1 MRGVGRYFSS
11 LRKES
16 EQMVELHHDV
26 LLSEGEAGGISLSV
40 YRGREGLADLR
51 EPWRQLVDSL
61 SQKRFFHLYPW
72 YRSYIDS
79 LEDNPASVFFCLMS
93 RGSSPVALFPLRR
106 TERKIYGVRFRCLE
120 IPTHDHMNLSDFI
133 FEKTADNAVLL
144 RTLVRHVRRLSG
156 EAWDLINIPNALE
169 DSATAYAL
177 KHAPPLLSI
186 TSQTKRSNYVNCDMP
201 YEQMADNFKGQF
213 RRNLRRLRRRAL
225 EMGNLQFHSY
235 RSAQDIHKHLPEL
248 LEVEASGWKGEG
260 GTQTAISCDQSITR
274 FYQQVVEEFSASGQC
289 MLNLLTLNDKCIA
302 GQLCLLVD
310 GTVYILKIGFAE
322 SFSAIAPGNLIMG
335 ELFRQCAEDSQIR
348 AASFI
353 TDKEWNFL
361 WGAVS
366 ASVYD
371 HKIFN
376 HATLMGWFG
385 YLARRT
391 KILAQSFMRMMG
403 REKKAAQE

>member
-1 MRGVGRYFSS
+1 
-11 LRKES
+11 
-16 EQMVELHHDV
+16 MVELHHGV
-26 LLSEGEAGGISLSV
+26 LLSEGEAGDISLSV
-40 YRGREGLADLR
+40 YRGREGLASLR
-51 EPWRQLVDSL
+51 EPWCRLADSL
-61 SQKRFFHLYPW
+61 SRKGFFHLYPW
-72 YRSYIDS
+72 YRSYIES
-79 LEDNPASVFFCLMS
+79 LEDNPDSVFFCLMS
-93 RGSSPVALFPLRR
+93 RGSSPLALFPLKR

-120 IPTHDHMNLSDFI
+120 IPTHDHLNLSDFI
-133 FEKTADNAVLL
+133 FEKTADNAILL

-169 DSATAYAL
+169 DSAAAYAL
-177 KHAPPLLSI
+177 KHAPPWLSI
-186 TSQTKRSNYVNCDMP
+186 TSRTKRSNYVNCDVP
-201 YEQMADNFKGQF
+201 YERMADSFKGQF
-213 RRNLRRLRRRAL
+213 RRNLRRLHRRAQG
-225 EMGNLQFHSY
+225 MGNLQFHSY
-235 RSAQDIHKHLPEL
+235 RSTEDIQKHFPEL

-274 FYQQVVEEFSASGQC
+274 FYQQVAEGFSASGQC

-310 GTVYILKIGFAE
+310 GTVYILKIGFDE

-376 HATLMGWFG
+376 HATLPGWLG
-385 YLARRT
+385 YLACRAR
-391 KILAQSFMRMMG
+391 ILTQSLMRMSG
-403 REKKAAQE
+403 QERKATQE